1 MHPVYICSG
10 LAVTG
15 QGRDVNKKR
24 VRMSTSLSGNFC
36 KSLILSAVGAASVLF
51 SLAAANASDNCD
63 SYAKLTLQQAKQN
76 IDMRCNF
83 TGARWSLD
91 ANQHRTWC
99 REVGPAGWRAE
110 LKLRNEMLA
119 GCKG

>member
-1 MHPVYICSG
+1 
-10 LAVTG
+10 
-15 QGRDVNKKR
+15 
-24 VRMSTSLSGNFC
+24 MSTGLSVFFR
-36 KSLILSAVGAASVLF
+36 KSMSVMAAGSAMVVVSIAAVH
-51 SLAAANASDNCD
+51 ASDNCD

-76 IDMRCNF
+76 IDKRCNF

-91 ANQHRTWC
+91 ANQHRAWC

-110 LKLRNEMLA
+110 LKLRNDMLA